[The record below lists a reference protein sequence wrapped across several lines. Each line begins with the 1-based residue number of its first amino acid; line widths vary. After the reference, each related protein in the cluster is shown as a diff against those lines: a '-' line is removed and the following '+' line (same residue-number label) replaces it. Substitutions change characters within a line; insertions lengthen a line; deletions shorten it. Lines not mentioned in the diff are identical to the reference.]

1 MKSYITLYENV
12 MNYFLNTTCIPKWE
26 KLKYLKYIRLS
37 LQDHQWSF
45 KHAVVYRIEFYK
57 MFRSGMEHKE
67 ISRQHQNFC
76 TVFEIHFYNKHVLGI
91 VL

>member
-37 LQDHQWSF
+37 LQD
-45 KHAVVYRIEFYK
+45 
-57 MFRSGMEHKE
+57 
-67 ISRQHQNFC
+67 RQ
-76 TVFEIHFYNKHVLGI
+76 
-91 VL
+91 